1 MFDGKKVLHYRITTK
16 ENKHY
21 VRSGEKFDTVAD
33 LVEHLKAD
41 STGIAV
47 ALEHTVP
54 KAGAKAVVISRFNT
68 RRKAELFM
76 QCRLTTPGN

>member
-54 KAGAKAVVISRFNT
+54 KAGAKAVVIS
-68 RRKAELFM
+68 KKV
-76 QCRLTTPGN
+76 QHTTEG